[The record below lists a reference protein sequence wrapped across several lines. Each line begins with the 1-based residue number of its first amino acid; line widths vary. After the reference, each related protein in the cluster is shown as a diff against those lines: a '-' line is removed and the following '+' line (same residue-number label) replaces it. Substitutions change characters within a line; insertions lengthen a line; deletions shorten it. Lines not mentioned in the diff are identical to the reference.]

1 MHKKFPNIFVF
12 LDKYNYQIF
21 NNNITNVGI
30 IYRNYNAKK
39 REVALV
45 KIAEACK
52 INRWELFISNDSKL
66 AIKYRAQGIYIPS
79 FNKTKKIL
87 NFEKKG
93 FLILG
98 SAHNQ
103 KEISEKISQ
112 NCDGIFLSPI
122 FSVGKKKEKLGLYKF
137 NYLSLRN
144 KSNFF
149 ALGGISEINLNKLN
163 LLNIKGFGGISLFK
177 KKPAF
182 KKAGFIKKKFFFNT

>member
-1 MHKKFPNIFVF
+1 M
-12 LDKYNYQIF
+12 
-21 NNNITNVGI
+21 GI

-39 REVALV
+39 REDELV

-52 INRWELFISNDSKL
+52 INRCQLFVSNDIKL
-66 AIKYRAQGIYIPS
+66 ALKYRAQGLYVPA

-87 NFEKKG
+87 NFKKKD

-112 NCDGIFLSPI
+112 NCNGIFLSPV
-122 FSVGKKKEKLGLYKF
+122 FDVKNKKEKLGLHKF
-137 NYLSLRN
+137 NYLALRN
-144 KSNFF
+144 KTTFF
-149 ALGGISEINLNKLN
+149 ALGGISEINLKKLR
-163 LLNIKGFGGISLFK
+163 LLYINGFGGIRLFK

-182 KKAGFIKKKFFFNT
+182 KKAGFIKKNSFLILKTLMKPKQF

>member
-1 MHKKFPNIFVF
+1 M
-12 LDKYNYQIF
+12 
-21 NNNITNVGI
+21 
-30 IYRNYNAKK
+30 KK
-39 REVALV
+39 RETALV

-52 INRWELFISNDSKL
+52 INRWQLFVSNDSKL
-66 AIKYRAQGIYIPS
+66 ALKYGAQGVYIPS

-112 NCDGIFLSPI
+112 NCHAIFLSPV
-122 FSVGKKKEKLGLYKF
+122 FNVSKKKQNLGLYKF
-137 NYLSLRN
+137 NYLSLQN
-144 KSNFF
+144 KGNFF